1 MKDATKEHKM
11 SNAEL
16 SETNPSAAPMS
27 SAGRK
32 HVWMRGLMMVLIALM
47 IGAAQ
52 SVLFLAAL
60 VQFVLMLVDKGQP
73 NVQLANFGEMI
84 GKWLAKAAQ
93 FQTAKTEDK
102 PWPFSPLN

>member
-1 MKDATKEHKM
+1 M
-11 SNAEL
+11 SNPEL
-16 SETNPSAAPMS
+16 SETNPAAAPMS
-27 SAGRK
+27 NAGRK

-102 PWPFSPLN
+102 PWPFSPLG

>member
-1 MKDATKEHKM
+1 M
-11 SNAEL
+11 NNPEL
-16 SETNPSAAPMS
+16 NETNPTAGPNSDT
-27 SAGRK
+27 GRK
-32 HVWMRGLMMVLIALM
+32 SVWMRGLMMVLIALM

-52 SVLFLAAL
+52 SVLFLATL

-73 NVQLANFGEMI
+73 NAQLASFGEII

-102 PWPFSPLN
+102 PWPFSPLG

>member
-1 MKDATKEHKM
+1 M
-11 SNAEL
+11 SNPEL
-16 SETNPSAAPMS
+16 SETNAPPVS
-27 SAGRK
+27 DTGVSDTGRK
-32 HVWMRGLMMVLIALM
+32 HIWMRGLMMVLIALM

-52 SVLFLAAL
+52 SVLFLATL

-73 NVQLANFGEMI
+73 NAQLANFGEMI

-102 PWPFSPLN
+102 PWPFSPLG